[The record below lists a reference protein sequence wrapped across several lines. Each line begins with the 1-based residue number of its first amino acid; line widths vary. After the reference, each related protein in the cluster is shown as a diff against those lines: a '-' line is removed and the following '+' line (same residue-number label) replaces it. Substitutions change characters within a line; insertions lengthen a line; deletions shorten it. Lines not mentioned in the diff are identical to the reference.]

1 MVTIHKTRHDS
12 SGKTSCKVVRR
23 SSRRRLSG
31 GRQPYYIVIKP
42 KIILPSPYDPNFQQH
57 SSDSGVYIAGYRDSH
72 GRRPDPPKN
81 LKTVRKRLA
90 RSPRSVTPSS
100 LERMFDEFE
109 EADDRV
115 CCEQEVMESIMP
127 LIEGPDKSA
136 NRERARGLLFGNLA
150 PLTNAKL
157 CKANPDRYYG
167 SHPDKLDKKVRE
179 RLSDKIVPS
188 RRKHLP
194 VLPNFFVEIKGPS
207 GSRIVA
213 KWQECY
219 YGALGARGMHALRTY
234 RARSHQAPAA

>member
-1 MVTIHKTRHDS
+1 M
-12 SGKTSCKVVRR
+12 
-23 SSRRRLSG
+23 
-31 GRQPYYIVIKP
+31 
-42 KIILPSPYDPNFQQH
+42 
-57 SSDSGVYIAGYRDSH
+57 YIAGYRDSH

-81 LKTVRKRLA
+81 LKTARKRLA
-90 RSPRSVTPSS
+90 RTRRPVTPSS

-136 NRERARGLLFGNLA
+136 NREHAGGLLYGNLA
-150 PLTNAKL
+150 PLANAKL
-157 CKANPDRYYG
+157 CKANPYRYYG

-194 VLPNFFVEIKGPS
+194 ILPNFFVEIKGPGGS
-207 GSRIVA
+207 GIVA
-213 KWQECY
+213 KRQVRC
-219 YGALGARGMHALRTY
+219 YGALEARGMHALRTY
-234 RARSHQAPAA
+234 RARGTKHLRHTTMPTQSL